1 VGGYGPGN
9 QLLRYEEGAYVWR
22 GSITRK
28 VILDRDS
35 RRYQPILVADKPAM
49 GTDAVR
55 ADQSIL

>member
-1 VGGYGPGN
+1 
-9 QLLRYEEGAYVWR
+9 
-22 GSITRK
+22 
-28 VILDRDS
+28 VILGRDS